1 MLRIY
6 ATATVLFYV
15 LLSFFGV
22 TIAAAQG
29 DELAELAKPLYRA
42 IAEGQYAA
50 AAALGL
56 VLLVALVRRY
66 GGSRYPILS
75 HKLVAP
81 LLVLVASFGAAVA
94 SATLAGA
101 SVSAATA
108 YAALKVAVLAS
119 GGYAML
125 KPYLERLGEWAPS
138 WAKPFV
144 AILSA
149 IISSKSNAKAAA
161 IKKAEKAGEKAVED
175 SPAKGIDIDFTD
187 VE

>member
-1 MLRIY
+1 MLRFY
-6 ATATVLFYV
+6 ATATVYAF
-15 LLSFFGV
+15 LSFFV
-22 TIAAAQG
+22 ATLAVAQG
-29 DELAELAKPLYRA
+29 DELAELAKPLYQA

-66 GGSRYPILS
+66 GGARYPILS

-81 LLVLVASFGAAVA
+81 LLVLLASFGAAVA

-101 SVSAATA
+101 SLSVGMA

-119 GGYAML
+119 GGYAL
-125 KPYLERLGEWAPS
+125 TKPYLAKLGEWVPS

-149 IISSKSNAKAAA
+149 IVSAKSGAKAAA
-161 IKKAEKAGEKAVED
+161 IKKAEKAGDKAIED

-187 VE
+187 IK